1 MVSIIDA
8 YLRRGEYPSGLS
20 KGEKANL
27 RRKCRNNFKL
37 DEGILYY
44 KKASDEA
51 DWKICVRSA
60 DEMKKITES
69 CHAGIRGIY
78 IDPCYSM

>member
-1 MVSIIDA
+1 MN
-8 YLRRGEYPSGLS
+8 

-44 KKASDEA
+44 KKANDEA
-51 DWKICVRSA
+51 DWKICVRSE
-60 DEMKKITES
+60 DEMKKIMES
-69 CHAGIRGIY
+69 CHAGIGGTI
-78 IDPCYSM
+78 IQM